1 MDWKTKITS
10 RKFLLALAAG
20 LASIGGSIAGIATD
34 NTALTTTGLVCTMI
48 SAAIYAAA
56 EAYVDGKSVASMQTV
71 NQIVTTKQVS
81 ATSYDNATV
90 QAAFAPEAVEVKEG
104 VNGTS

>member
-1 MDWKTKITS
+1 MNLKTKITS

-56 EAYVDGKSVASMQTV
+56 EAYVDGQSARSQQTI

-81 ATSYDNATV
+81 ATTSDKATV
-90 QAAFAPEAVEVKEG
+90 QAAFAPEVSDVKE
-104 VNGTS
+104 VQ